1 MKVTAARA
9 EGRRG
14 MKAWT
19 IGFGMGLSIGLTG
32 CYLFGDDAN
41 LERPLTRG
49 FALSWYVDPRDQV
62 LLLKL
67 SSNGGIGIVDATVVA
82 AGWNDDFIIAMQHP
96 DLADSIEARLFH
108 RDTVSGDYKLL
119 DPTDSVYLWEGDSLY
134 QRDGSW
140 YHISNGSAIPDS
152 LHPYRGITNYFV
164 IDLREFREGERDG
177 YEVHQAVGDEAFH
190 SLRSTLGVPEDL
202 QFTFIDPTLR

>member
-1 MKVTAARA
+1 
-9 EGRRG
+9 

-19 IGFGMGLSIGLTG
+19 LVFVMCLSIGLTG
-32 CYLFGDDAN
+32 RCLFGEDAN
-41 LERPLTRG
+41 LERRLIKG
-49 FALSWYVDPRDQV
+49 FALSWYIDPREQV
-62 LLLKL
+62 LHLKT
-67 SSNGGIGIVDATVVA
+67 SSNGGGTGIVDATVFA
-82 AGWNDDFIIAMQHP
+82 AGWNDDFIIAMHHP
-96 DLADSIEARLFH
+96 DLADPIEARLFH

-119 DPTDSVYLWEGDSLY
+119 DPTDSVYLWGGDSLY
-134 QRDGSW
+134 QRDDSW
-140 YHISNGSAIPDS
+140 YHVSNGSTIPDS